1 MNRMF
6 RTLLLWLLIA
16 VLPLHAAAAVIGM
29 PCGNMHGDTPS
40 AAAEHHGDAAAD
52 GHHHAAQDDS
62 DKAAGAHSTGDNG
75 SHSTCSACSA
85 FCSAPPVPATA
96 HIAVPEYDGSETL
109 RPAPATLAAG
119 FIPEGP
125 RRPPRAHSV

>member
-16 VLPLHAAAAVIGM
+16 VLPLHAVAAAIGM
-29 PCGNMHGDTPS
+29 PCSNMQGKAPVV
-40 AAAEHHGDAAAD
+40 AAEHRSDAAVVSA
-52 GHHHAAQDDS
+52 HHASQDHHGADAADS
-62 DKAAGAHSTGDNG
+62 ADEDAGAHA
-75 SHSTCSACSA
+75 TCGACSA

-96 HIAVPEYDGSETL
+96 HISVPDYDGSEAL
-109 RPAPATLAAG
+109 VAAPVTLAAG